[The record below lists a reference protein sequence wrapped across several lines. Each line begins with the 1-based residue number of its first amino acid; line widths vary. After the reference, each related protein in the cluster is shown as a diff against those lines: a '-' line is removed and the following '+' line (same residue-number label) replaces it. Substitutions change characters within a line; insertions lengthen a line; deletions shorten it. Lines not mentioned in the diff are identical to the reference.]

1 VGLQRQTY
9 LSIDAHQD
17 HIGGGPAERPKPM
30 HLLTKERTMP
40 RLNPIDPAK
49 AEGKAKTLLD
59 GVHKALGMTPN
70 LPRTLAASPAALE
83 AYLGFGQALGRGR
96 LGAKLREAIALTV
109 AGANACE
116 YCASA
121 HTAIGKRLGVDAAE
135 LARNLEGR
143 SGDPTADA
151 ALRFARAIVVKQGWV
166 SDEDLREVR
175 EAGYGDGE
183 IAEIVANVALH
194 IFANYFDHVAR
205 PEVDFPRVAVARRAA
220 A

>member
-70 LPRTLAASPAALE
+70 LPRT
-83 AYLGFGQALGRGR
+83 LGRGR